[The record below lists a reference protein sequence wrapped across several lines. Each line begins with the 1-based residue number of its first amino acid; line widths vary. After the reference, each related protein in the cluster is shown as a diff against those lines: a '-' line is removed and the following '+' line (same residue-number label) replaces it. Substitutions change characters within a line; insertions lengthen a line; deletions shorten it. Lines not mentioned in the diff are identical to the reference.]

1 VQNAKDYSSKPN
13 IAPILKLRTD
23 NGSEFA
29 GDFAKLLD
37 EQDIEHDRVEA
48 GTHAQLARL
57 DRFHCTLRM
66 MIGEIFS
73 VRDSHV
79 WYDVLPNLID
89 NYNARPSRSLALG
102 KQLRRAP
109 EDIGPTEDAEIREHD
124 LAQVKKLGESVDASG
139 VGPGTRVRLQYSKT
153 KAGDKDKF
161 KKSHENSWTTE
172 IYTILKRTGPN
183 SFRVDVPPGE
193 IRV

>member
-1 VQNAKDYSSKPN
+1 MYGTWAADLMFMSDYKGVNSSRSCILTLLELTSRYAYARALTAPTSAKAAVALREILVQNAKDYSSKPN

-57 DRFHCTLRM
+57 DRFHRTLRM

-124 LAQVKKLGESVDASG
+124 LAQSRS
-139 VGPGTRVRLQYSKT
+139 Q
-153 KAGDKDKF
+153 
-161 KKSHENSWTTE
+161 
-172 IYTILKRTGPN
+172 
-183 SFRVDVPPGE
+183 
-193 IRV
+193 